1 MICTSIKKL
10 DHFLNG
16 GIKEGIILDIFGA
29 SATGKTQLTMQI
41 CVNALQEGRKILFQ
55 DTTGEFRP
63 ERMLEIMKF
72 RDMNPNLLDKVTV
85 GRITNTSE
93 QIQYLSKIKKLESFS
108 LIVID
113 NITDLFSFE
122 YSSGKNFLEKNILFM
137 NYMHELSL
145 TAFYYKI
152 PIVIT
157 NMMRK
162 KDDLD
167 IENLDKSIS
176 MFTHMKIKLR
186 KDGNRYVGEVI
197 PSFLQ
202 KQEFSYFI
210 TAKGLIDA
218 S

>member
-1 MICTSIKKL
+1 MIHTSIKKL
-10 DHFLNG
+10 DQFLNG

-29 SATGKTQLTMQI
+29 NATGKTQLVMQI
-41 CVNALQEGRKILFQ
+41 CVNALQDSKQVLFQ

-72 RDMNPNLLDKVTV
+72 RDMNSNLLDKVTV

-93 QIQYLSKIKKLESFS
+93 QIQYLSKIKKIESYS
-108 LIVID
+108 LIIVD
-113 NITDLFSFE
+113 NVTDLFSFE

-137 NYMHELSL
+137 NYMHKLSL
-145 TAFYYKI
+145 TALYYKI

-157 NMMRK
+157 NMIRK
-162 KDDLD
+162 KDNLD
-167 IENLDKSIS
+167 VENLDKSIS

-186 KDGNRYVGEVI
+186 KNGNQYVGEVI

-202 KQEFSYFI
+202 KQEFSYLI
-210 TAKGLIDA
+210 TTRGLIDA

>member
-29 SATGKTQLTMQI
+29 SATGKTQLAMQI

-93 QIQYLSKIKKLESFS
+93 QIQYL
-108 LIVID
+108 
-113 NITDLFSFE
+113 
-122 YSSGKNFLEKNILFM
+122 
-137 NYMHELSL
+137 
-145 TAFYYKI
+145 
-152 PIVIT
+152 
-157 NMMRK
+157 
-162 KDDLD
+162 
-167 IENLDKSIS
+167 
-176 MFTHMKIKLR
+176 
-186 KDGNRYVGEVI
+186 
-197 PSFLQ
+197 
-202 KQEFSYFI
+202 
-210 TAKGLIDA
+210 
-218 S
+218 

>member
-108 LIVID
+108 LIVVD
-113 NITDLFSFE
+113 NVTDLFSFE
-122 YSSGKNFLEKNILFM
+122 YSSGKNFLEKN
-137 NYMHELSL
+137 
-145 TAFYYKI
+145 
-152 PIVIT
+152 V
-157 NMMRK
+157 
-162 KDDLD
+162 LD

-176 MFTHMKIKLR
+176 MFTHMKIKLK

-197 PSFLQ
+197 PSFIQ

>member
-1 MICTSIKKL
+1 MIYTSIKKL
-10 DHFLNG
+10 DQFLNG

-29 SATGKTQLTMQI
+29 NATGKTQLVMQI
-41 CVNALQEGRKILFQ
+41 CVNALQDGGQVLFQ

-72 RDMNPNLLDKVTV
+72 RDMNSNLLDKVTV

-93 QIQYLSKIKKLESFS
+93 QIRYLSKIKKIESYS
-108 LIVID
+108 LIVVD
-113 NITDLFSFE
+113 NVTDLFSFE

-137 NYMHELSL
+137 NYMHKLSFIAL
-145 TAFYYKI
+145 YYKI

-157 NMMRK
+157 NMIRK
-162 KDDLD
+162 KDNLD
-167 IENLDKSIS
+167 VENLDKSIS

-186 KDGNRYVGEVI
+186 KNGSQYVGEVI

-202 KQEFSYFI
+202 KQEFSYLI
-210 TAKGLIDA
+210 TAGGLIDT